1 MRPVGR
7 TFVRNLPDEWGV
19 PRISSGFKHVQKVR
33 QKNSNSISKLIK
45 SHFDRREEVV
55 EAELVF
61 ALVLHLPKCGLLR
74 FE

>member
-19 PRISSGFKHVQKVR
+19 PRFSSGFEHVQKVR

-45 SHFDRREEVV
+45 SYLTSR
-55 EAELVF
+55 
-61 ALVLHLPKCGLLR
+61 KK
-74 FE
+74 